1 MPRKKISLEEAYAV
15 FEQHGLQVEISG
27 IAKPEEPAVPQSA
40 LFERPYGMPEKPERP
55 ERRIGR
61 NMVRILLH
69 TKQTITSGGNAVHDA
84 QGKLIRIDGQE
95 SVTYGPGMIAVPVE
109 IAGDLQHQDQLAQ
122 KADQNLFSST
132 FKSYVI
138 VSTPEGQ
145 SVAKLASTDQFF
157 DMSGFLGQLGNSGH
171 ALQLPF

>member
-40 LFERPYGMPEKPERP
+40 LFERPYGMPEKPEGAKRV
-55 ERRIGR
+55 GKS
-61 NMVRILLH
+61 MVRIALH
-69 TKQTITSGGNAVHDA
+69 TKQTMTSGGNAVYSPE
-84 QGKLIRIDGQE
+84 GKLIRIDGQE
-95 SVTYGPGMIAVPVE
+95 SVTYGPGVVIVPAE

-122 KADQNLFSST
+122 KADANLFNST

>member
-40 LFERPYGMPEKPERP
+40 LFERPYGMPEKPEGAKRV
-55 ERRIGR
+55 GKH
-61 NMVRILLH
+61 MVRIALH
-69 TKQTITSGGNAVHDA
+69 TKQTISSGGNAVYSPD
-84 QGKLIRIDGQE
+84 GKLVRIDGQE
-95 SVTYGPGMIAVPVE
+95 SVSYGPGIVVVPAE

-122 KADQNLFSST
+122 RADANLFSAT

-138 VSTPEGQ
+138 VNTADGR